1 MLYRTCAALI
11 VVFWL
16 VMAGLLVR
24 QHVGAG
30 DAALRE
36 VPVGHVVKL
45 LLMHEQPSALNIY
58 SDQRRLGHLRVHPR
72 FQIAERSR
80 VIEFSGNL
88 LTNLPGSE
96 RQRIVWDGSWELEKT
111 LATRQFTVGLTL
123 REAIG
128 LDASAYRTLVT
139 ITPSENAAKNLLRWT
154 LHRGDRLIE
163 DRRIGLDSAGLD
175 TALRELVDPSLLAMI
190 HGQKRALTPPV
201 IKAHQSTML
210 IHGERIDTYLV
221 SIEQNGQTLIEA
233 DISQLGQIL
242 RAKTLIGYPLTPDDL
257 VP

>member
-1 MLYRTCAALI
+1 MLYRTCAAVI

-16 VMAGLLVR
+16 IMAGLLVR
-24 QHVGAG
+24 QHVGEG

-36 VPVGHVVKL
+36 VPVAHVVKL
-45 LLMHEQPSALNIY
+45 LLMHEQPSDLNIF
-58 SDQRRLGHLRVHPR
+58 SDKRRLGQMRIHPR
-72 FQIAERSR
+72 FLAAERSR

-88 LTNLPGSE
+88 LTTLPGAE
-96 RQRIVWDGSWELEKT
+96 RQRILWEGSWELEKT
-111 LATRQFTVGLTL
+111 LTTRRFTITLTL
-123 REAIG
+123 RESSG
-128 LDASAYRTLVT
+128 KDATAYRTMVT
-139 ITPSENAAKNLLRWT
+139 VTPSANPAENLLRWT

-163 DRRIGLDSAGLD
+163 NRRISLDAAGLD
-175 TALRELVDPSLLAMI
+175 TALRELVDPSMLQMVQGQTRAM
-190 HGQKRALTPPV
+190 TPPV

-242 RAKTLIGYPLTPDDL
+242 RAKTLIGYTLMPDDL